1 MYPKKLESD
10 HLRKPKNIGKH
21 KIKINLGGLAGR
33 WGAIKKWLLG
43 ASILLIILLVGVFVN
58 KQYSFRENK
67 IITTQDRNLTVKQ
80 EVILHHD
87 REKGSALSRSHV
99 ESLPYLEKNNSHQAL
114 VTNQPP
120 GDKKGEIHPADD
132 QKQPSPELIAL
143 QSDKP
148 QKIGKSPTESK
159 AAIEIKIGS
168 QITVEKQATQVKQP
182 PQPAPKS
189 SAKLPKFK
197 PKSSVL
203 PSSEPPLEPRP
214 VTPEQ
219 SPVKKTTSPQKGKE
233 MTELLRECKD
243 LLKANRLIAGKGN
256 TAFDCYH
263 KVLVQDS
270 HNVEAKAGLNEIEA
284 RYQEWADNALKKKQL
299 PKARSYI
306 QRLRQVNPQ
315 SSVLPN
321 LQQRLVEL
329 ERPVV
334 SPPAPPTVSA
344 SPKSLPRQQSTPT
357 PPSKGDL
364 PRSPAPRPKEKL
376 PVRSPVAPQRSM
388 SSSSQQPTT
397 QSSRPSIPH
406 ESPPQ
411 PSRPQPPRCSEIFIQ
426 ESLGIQPLT
435 QEQREFKRANCN

>member
-33 WGAIKKWLLG
+33 WGAIKKWLLW
-43 ASILLIILLVGVFVN
+43 ASILPIILLVGVFVN
-58 KQYSFRENK
+58 KQYSFWENGV
-67 IITTQDRNLTVKQ
+67 ITTQDRNLTVKQ

-87 REKGSALSRSHV
+87 QDKGSALSESHA
-99 ESLPYLEKNNSHQAL
+99 ESTTSLEKDNSHQAP
-114 VTNQPP
+114 VTNKPP
-120 GDKKGEIHPADD
+120 EDKKGENNPTGD
-132 QKQPSPELIAL
+132 QKQPGPELIAL
-143 QSDKP
+143 QSGKP
-148 QKIGKSPTESK
+148 QKIGKIPTESK
-159 AAIEIKIGS
+159 TAIEIKASS
-168 QITVEKQATQVKQP
+168 QTTVEKPATKVTQL

-189 SAKLPKFK
+189 SEKLPKLK
-197 PKSSVL
+197 PKSSAL
-203 PSSEPPLEPRP
+203 PSSEPRPETSEP
-214 VTPEQ
+214 
-219 SPVKKTTSPQKGKE
+219 SPVKKATPPQKGKE
-233 MTELLRECKD
+233 VTELLRECKD
-243 LLKANRLIAGKGN
+243 LLNANRLIAGKGN

-270 HNVEAKAGLNEIEA
+270 HNVEAKAGLNKIEA

-315 SSVLPN
+315 SSALPN

-334 SPPAPPTVSA
+334 SPPAPPIASA
-344 SPKSLPRQQSTPT
+344 SPKGPPQQQSTPS
-357 PPSKGDL
+357 PPSKGAS
-364 PRSPAPRPKEKL
+364 PRSSAPRPKEKL
-376 PVRSPVAPQRSM
+376 PVRPPVAPQRSA
-388 SSSSQQPTT
+388 PPP
-397 QSSRPSIPH
+397 SSRRPTAQSPRPPIPR
-406 ESPPQ
+406 ESPPPPQ

-435 QEQREFKRANCN
+435 QEQREFKRTNCN